1 MNKKFFIYIFFLVPI
16 LCTSCE
22 WFNGSEIK
30 DNKTVKNI
38 AEIPDSVRKYLVE
51 QDVFINPGDKVKG
64 LTGANQSI
72 GLLFTRFPDSN
83 TADLYL
89 ADTSSWMRI
98 DIA

>member
-38 AEIPDSVRKYLVE
+38 AEFPDSVRKYLVE
-51 QDVFINPGDKVKG
+51 QDSLNNELISKIDT
-64 LTGANQSI
+64 LTRALNTSKNDLKQLQSEI
-72 GLLFTRFPDSN
+72 KESRSPQ
-83 TADLYL
+83 
-89 ADTSSWMRI
+89 I
-98 DIA
+98 I